1 MKDVNE
7 RIAEALERIADAMEK
22 GAGPAV
28 DFDKAKDLVDT
39 ATQPANVVELEP
51 ARKIKK
57 VKLVEITKE
66 DLKEL
71 LMEVNQHKGST
82 VGRQVLTD
90 LGANTLSQ
98 LDKTLYGTV
107 VERCKEILGE

>member
-28 DFDKAKDLVDT
+28 DFDKAKDLVD
-39 ATQPANVVELEP
+39 AANQPANEVAP
-51 ARKIKK
+51 
-57 VKLVEITKE
+57 VEITKE

-82 VGRQVLTD
+82 VGRQVLSD

-107 VERCKEILGE
+107 VERCKEILSE

>member
-22 GAGPAV
+22 EAGP
-28 DFDKAKDLVDT
+28 
-39 ATQPANVVELEP
+39 ATQPANKPANKPANVVEMEP
-51 ARKIKK
+51 ARKVKK
-57 VKLVEITKE
+57 VALVEITKE

-107 VERCKEILGE
+107 VERCKEILSE